1 LPNLREIYF
10 NYNEIE
16 KKSTQKA
23 IFDMCLELNLKI
35 FEIKGNEI
43 NTKLWKE
50 YRSRVRSKIERVSVY
65 SDEEDSNENNKI
77 DDEDESEE
85 EVENLGRELEKKL
98 DIKK

>member
-1 LPNLREIYF
+1 LPNLREVYF

-16 KKSTQKA
+16 RKSTQKE
-23 IFDMCLELNLKI
+23 IFDICLELNLKI

-50 YRSRVRSKIERVSVY
+50 YRSRVRSKIDKVSVY
-65 SDEEDSNENNKI
+65 SDEEDSKEKNKI
-77 DDEDESEE
+77 DYEDESEE
-85 EVENLGRELEKKL
+85 EVDNLGRELEKKL

>member
-1 LPNLREIYF
+1 MPNLREIYF

>member
-1 LPNLREIYF
+1 MPNLREVYF

-16 KKSTQKA
+16 RKSTQKE
-23 IFDMCLELNLKI
+23 IFDICLELNLKI

-50 YRSRVRSKIERVSVY
+50 YRSRVRSKIDKVSVY
-65 SDEEDSNENNKI
+65 SDEEDSKEKNKI
-77 DDEDESEE
+77 DYEDESEE
-85 EVENLGRELEKKL
+85 EVDNLGRELEKKL

>member
-1 LPNLREIYF
+1 
-10 NYNEIE
+10 
-16 KKSTQKA
+16 
-23 IFDMCLELNLKI
+23 MCLELNLKI